1 MKDFKAIAEPD
12 RDDINSWEFDKVRK
26 NVARL
31 PKREAN
37 VRKKIGQGSNNSDPR
52 LNKTIIQ
59 DQKKIAIFFLNA
71 PGMDTY
77 VPMWQPH
84 GASLVR
90 NSVEACCKTLSS
102 VSGCGATRHIT
113 FR

>member
-1 MKDFKAIAEPD
+1 LTRLGKTLADKKRA
-12 RDDINSWEFDKVRK
+12 KVRK
-26 NVARL
+26 R
-31 PKREAN
+31 
-37 VRKKIGQGSNNSDPR
+37 IGQGLNNHDPR
-52 LNKTIIQ
+52 LNKIIIQ
-59 DQKKIAIFFLNA
+59 GQKNICHVLNA

-90 NSVEACCKTLSS
+90 NSVETCCKTLPF
-102 VSGCGATRHIT
+102 VGGCGATRHII